1 MGNLQN
7 DKCLFLVRDPSGNAT
22 RGKTPPASAMHSA
35 ACRHIHDASVD
46 SEPMLALTF
55 SPSTGEA
62 GGAHIKQVKRSAPAL
77 FYTPKK
83 MHAQFF
89 FSLQK
94 CELGLIY
101 THTHTQTHTH
111 LQAVPSYQAYTQTL
125 M

>member
-1 MGNLQN
+1 MEGKPKKKQPKKHVGNLQN

-62 GGAHIKQVKRSAPAL
+62 GGGGGG
-77 FYTPKK
+77 
-83 MHAQFF
+83 
-89 FSLQK
+89 
-94 CELGLIY
+94 GL
-101 THTHTQTHTH
+101 
-111 LQAVPSYQAYTQTL
+111 LKN
-125 M
+125 